1 MRKKIFTVALS
12 TLFVG
17 LFAQQTHAVS
27 QGDTAYSIAKK
38 YGITLD
44 DLIKLNPS
52 IKDGKVN
59 LGDVLTVNSKSK
71 PSGNIKS
78 DSDLGIIIIQPKQT
92 LYGISKKFKVSE
104 SDIKKY
110 NPQLETEGLKI
121 GAQLK
126 LPMNKI
132 KKYGDPQEV
141 FVPIAATP
149 VSVNTSVS
157 PKDEFATYTVESG
170 DTIFS
175 LVNKFGSSI
184 DELLAWNP
192 SLSQGLKAGM
202 NLKVRKLDVAYKKK
216 SGDALG
222 VVLMLPF
229 GYNSNDSKYRA
240 MSLEFLKGAKLAIER
255 NAKSGQ
261 KLDVIVVDAGN
272 EQSFKNSLSQ
282 INVNNTDLMIGPFFK
297 SSILE
302 ALEFVGDK
310 KIPIVSP
317 FANSEDL
324 YDYNNLIIVETNDK
338 VYADKINEEV
348 EKVYSN
354 QKIYILAG
362 NDPGNAQYI
371 RAQLEKKLKNAVV
384 SIVKSA
390 DDIKIDKN
398 MMTGQ
403 PAPIIAILSDP
414 QQISGEAFT
423 NRMIQLS
430 KESTGNKAFS
440 MYYSSSFEKKI
451 DDLSQVN
458 LVYLIDRKINTDG
471 TFEKEILADYKAKY
485 CTTPSK
491 YAIIGFDVVND
502 MLSRENKS
510 GELFKQITK
519 VQTQLATKFEFVKA
533 KNNGAFIN
541 TGFRVVRY

>member
-1 MRKKIFTVALS
+1 
-12 TLFVG
+12 
-17 LFAQQTHAVS
+17 
-27 QGDTAYSIAKK
+27 
-38 YGITLD
+38 
-44 DLIKLNPS
+44 
-52 IKDGKVN
+52 
-59 LGDVLTVNSKSK
+59 
-71 PSGNIKS
+71 
-78 DSDLGIIIIQPKQT
+78 
-92 LYGISKKFKVSE
+92 
-104 SDIKKY
+104 
-110 NPQLETEGLKI
+110 
-121 GAQLK
+121 
-126 LPMNKI
+126 
-132 KKYGDPQEV
+132 
-141 FVPIAATP
+141 
-149 VSVNTSVS
+149 
-157 PKDEFATYTVESG
+157 
-170 DTIFS
+170 
-175 LVNKFGSSI
+175 
-184 DELLAWNP
+184 
-192 SLSQGLKAGM
+192 
-202 NLKVRKLDVAYKKK
+202 
-216 SGDALG
+216 
-222 VVLMLPF
+222 
-229 GYNSNDSKYRA
+229 
-240 MSLEFLKGAKLAIER
+240 
-255 NAKSGQ
+255 
-261 KLDVIVVDAGN
+261 VVDAGN

-430 KESTGNKAFS
+430 KEST
-440 MYYSSSFEKKI
+440 E
-451 DDLSQVN
+451 
-458 LVYLIDRKINTDG
+458 
-471 TFEKEILADYKAKY
+471 
-485 CTTPSK
+485 
-491 YAIIGFDVVND
+491 
-502 MLSRENKS
+502 
-510 GELFKQITK
+510 
-519 VQTQLATKFEFVKA
+519 
-533 KNNGAFIN
+533 
-541 TGFRVVRY
+541 